1 MNEKEALQHDISIL
15 CQLIEALRSAG
26 KCCLDGKLRS
36 SCYDTIDNAT
46 WDLIDKYEKLKKL
59 ENNPN

>member
-1 MNEKEALQHDISIL
+1 MRSKEELQHDITVL
-15 CQLIEALRSAG
+15 CKLIEALKSAG
-26 KCCLDGKLRS
+26 KCVLDGKLRS

-59 ENNPN
+59 ENET